1 MEAPLEPPISNSK
14 VLGPSNPRKQP
25 NEILR
30 RKKKHSPK
38 TTSYF
43 WQKPYTKL
51 VFCLLKHPHTVK
63 DNGSRI
69 WLDPSR
75 KRGVLQTVDNTVA
88 IETKVSG
95 DQWASQ

>member
-1 MEAPLEPPISNSK
+1 MEAPKKPPISNSK
-14 VLGPSNPRKQP
+14 ILGPGTQENNPMRFL
-25 NEILR
+25 EE
-30 RKKKHSPK
+30 KKHSPK
-38 TTSYF
+38 TTSFF